1 MEILRSNM
9 CFPEE
14 TFNLLEIQ
22 SELLESLDIKK
33 KKKVYNIN
41 DSMKCSSIIL
51 GVATQHAISY
61 FGDQGLNL
69 CNGRRVAVN
78 TGQPLTP

>member
-1 MEILRSNM
+1 
-9 CFPEE
+9 
-14 TFNLLEIQ
+14 
-22 SELLESLDIKK
+22 
-33 KKKVYNIN
+33 
-41 DSMKCSSIIL
+41 MKCSSIIL